1 MSINKTR
8 EELVRMYVDSLKE
21 GIIPWRQR
29 WVSSLNINGL
39 TNQEYRGVNQL
50 LLSFITYK
58 EKYNDNRWMTYKQ
71 IKDKGYKLKD
81 GKGKGV
87 PVEFWS
93 VYDIK
98 NKQKINLSDYEK
110 IIHNSPELK
119 DNYKLFCNTSYV
131 FNGSLIEGLPQRDMY
146 QYDKDI
152 PSNVFIKRV
161 IKGLGVKYKEEG
173 SKAYYSPSE
182 DLVVIPPSS
191 KFYDK
196 YSYYATQLHELCH
209 ATGHSKRLNRDQ
221 SNNNKKDYAREEL
234 VAEISSSFLM
244 SKLEIEPQEL
254 DYNNHKAY
262 IQSWISILENK
273 PQELFKAINES
284 NKVCDFID
292 LKIKEKEKER

>member
-8 EELVRMYVDSLKE
+8 EELVKMYVDSLKE
-21 GIIPWRQR
+21 GNIPWRQR

-39 TNQEYRGVNQL
+39 THQEYRGVNQL
-50 LLSFITYK
+50 LLSFVTYK

-71 IKDKGYKLKD
+71 IIDKGYKLKEA
-81 GKGKGV
+81 KGKGV

-93 VYDIK
+93 AYDIK
-98 NKQKINLSDYEK
+98 NKQKISISDYEN
-110 IIHNSPELK
+110 IIRNKPEIK
-119 DNYKLFCNTSYV
+119 DDYKLFCNTSYV
-131 FNGSLIEGLPQRDMY
+131 FNGSLIEGLPQKDMY
-146 QYDKDI
+146 PYDKDI
-152 PSNVFIKRV
+152 PSNVFIQRV

-173 SKAYYSPSE
+173 SRAYYSPQD
-182 DLVVIPPSS
+182 DLVVIPPST

-209 ATGHSKRLNRDQ
+209 ATGHPKRMNRDQ
-221 SNNNKKDYAREEL
+221 SNKNKKDYAREEL

-244 SKLEIEPQEL
+244 GKLEIEPAEL

-262 IQSWISILENK
+262 IQSWISILEDK

-284 NKVCDFID
+284 NKVCEFID
-292 LKIKEKEKER
+292 YKLRVKENER